1 MIIIYPPGRLG
12 GAANSWYTHKSMV
25 PTHSRLRRSLG
36 QGPGPR
42 RTWGIRTL
50 QGNIS
55 MPSCTCRCAL
65 ETRHQGTP
73 FLNLSR
79 RRHNWMETQ
88 RVPKFRSEERGETK
102 QQTASA
108 FVSSMS
114 LHPLTFYFLELP
126 RQCVE
131 TLIICAQ
138 ICVYFRALNFSFI
151 VRILR
156 SCQFTLALLLSTYI
170 VIL

>member
-88 RVPKFRSEERGETK
+88 RVPKFRSEERGGNK
-102 QQTASA
+102 TANCISFREFNVFTSA
-108 FVSSMS
+108 NFLFPWASSSMC
-114 LHPLTFYFLELP
+114 
-126 RQCVE
+126 R
-131 TLIICAQ
+131 
-138 ICVYFRALNFSFI
+138 NFNNLCSDM
-151 VRILR
+151 
-156 SCQFTLALLLSTYI
+156 CLLSGSKF
-170 VIL
+170 